1 VHTLDAVTES
11 AGVRLLLVANRTCP
25 CPALPAQ
32 VREQVGDRNGHVL
45 VLAPALNSRL
55 RHWVSD
61 VDDAIEAAHTRMSG
75 IIHELSGYGIAVTG
89 EVGDAD
95 PLQAIADAL
104 VTMWSPRTTR
114 RSPRQRDE
122 LDGRAG
128 LSRRFLNDDCRR
140 ANLRPPAEWSSLS
153 DDHWLRA
160 TAPGLQGRHRAARV
174 ARVARVAR
182 GRVGCHDG
190 VLWARARIAS
200 GPPLCANGA
209 VPREAAGPRDPGSR
223 IVLADLRS
231 KPS

>member
-95 PLQAIADAL
+95 PLQAIEDAL
-104 VTMWSPRTTR
+104 VTFPASRVMISTWPTGASNWLEKDLP
-114 RSPRQRDE
+114 
-122 LDGRAG
+122 GRAAQRFG
-128 LSRRFLNDDCRR
+128 LPIHHVVSPYD
-140 ANLRPPAEWSSLS
+140 APV
-153 DDHWLRA
+153 
-160 TAPGLQGRHRAARV
+160 TAAAR
-174 ARVARVAR
+174 
-182 GRVGCHDG
+182 
-190 VLWARARIAS
+190 
-200 GPPLCANGA
+200 
-209 VPREAAGPRDPGSR
+209 
-223 IVLADLRS
+223 
-231 KPS
+231 